1 MAVKVDPTP
10 SPHPLPLSAAE
21 RGRGPGG
28 RGEVES
34 NIVELLTN
42 YNRQKK
48 GSQIRPR
55 LPGTLPGSGFDSL
68 PVMPYNKMPFT
79 GTIPV
84 ALPFIAAWGGRCQ
97 AGGGRRLP
105 SKSNTLRVEELDD
118 SVHK

>member
-1 MAVKVDPTP
+1 MDPTP
-10 SPHPLPLSAAE
+10 SPHPLPLPNSEFRIRNSEE

-28 RGEVES
+28 RGEVKS

-97 AGGGRRLP
+97 AGGG
-105 SKSNTLRVEELDD
+105 
-118 SVHK
+118 